1 MFSATTVMSGEETPE
16 KNKTVSETD
25 KLEDMVVTATK
36 TETPLQE
43 IGHSM
48 SVIERQDIEATNLT
62 KVTDILN
69 QVRGLQFWS
78 DGPHANSNA
87 LSIRGLQGYHSKVLI
102 NGIPQQDTSGTQ
114 VFPSLND
121 LTLDNVERIEVI
133 RGASSTLYGSN
144 AISGVVNIITRKGED
159 DFGGS
164 VSSEFGSHG
173 FQKYN
178 LSLSGA
184 EDWVDYAVSATY
196 LDEDG
201 ISAII
206 DDDEDDAFRSKNYS
220 ADLGFQL
227 HNNLRLEVF
236 GRYSD
241 TDEEYDILPDDDG
254 DYHIE
259 RSTGGFQLAATELFN
274 LLDSNLKLST
284 MKSRRGDKISGD
296 AFKGTTDELD
306 WRNSIHLDD
315 RNTTTLGYTY
325 TAEDAD
331 VETMWSALEESYYS
345 NAFYLNHEIE
355 ALENLFLTAGLRY
368 NDHSEFGDETTYSSS
383 AAYLIDKT
391 GTKLQASYSTGY
403 RAPSLYELFDVSYG
417 NPDLA
422 PETSDTWDVGF
433 EQNIF
438 EDSVTFGVTY
448 FETDIDDYID
458 YDLVNGEYIQVE
470 GIKSDGV
477 ESFIDYQPLDKLSLR
492 LTHTYLDTEN
502 KDTGDKLVR
511 RPRHKLTGD
520 VTYRFIED
528 RATANL
534 QIEHF
539 GKRDLKERVTGDD
552 FTLANFALS
561 YQLTDNL
568 EVFGRVHNL
577 LDEDYQVAHDY
588 NTYGRTYYGGLRLS
602 F

>member
-1 MFSATTVMSGEETPE
+1 MDKKCRVKNLKSRFVGLSMGAIMFSATTVMSGEETPE

-284 MKSRRGDKISGD
+284 MKSRRGDK
-296 AFKGTTDELD
+296 
-306 WRNSIHLDD
+306 
-315 RNTTTLGYTY
+315 
-325 TAEDAD
+325 
-331 VETMWSALEESYYS
+331 
-345 NAFYLNHEIE
+345 
-355 ALENLFLTAGLRY
+355 
-368 NDHSEFGDETTYSSS
+368 
-383 AAYLIDKT
+383 
-391 GTKLQASYSTGY
+391 
-403 RAPSLYELFDVSYG
+403 
-417 NPDLA
+417 
-422 PETSDTWDVGF
+422 
-433 EQNIF
+433 
-438 EDSVTFGVTY
+438 
-448 FETDIDDYID
+448 
-458 YDLVNGEYIQVE
+458 
-470 GIKSDGV
+470 
-477 ESFIDYQPLDKLSLR
+477 
-492 LTHTYLDTEN
+492 
-502 KDTGDKLVR
+502 
-511 RPRHKLTGD
+511 
-520 VTYRFIED
+520 
-528 RATANL
+528 
-534 QIEHF
+534 
-539 GKRDLKERVTGDD
+539 
-552 FTLANFALS
+552 
-561 YQLTDNL
+561 
-568 EVFGRVHNL
+568 
-577 LDEDYQVAHDY
+577 
-588 NTYGRTYYGGLRLS
+588 
-602 F
+602 